1 VSTWRL
7 NVFAHIFFISVS
19 ANHRNLARL
28 GGNAK
33 DSRDFCDEVGDSP
46 DRSLPAQ
53 AADFIW
59 PLREELSL
67 KTRQSR
73 KNLLHRE
80 RFVQHL
86 DQALSVSAV
95 AATSKNGVAI
105 SLNSTN
111 IIYAASTATNSDQF
125 TYTVNDGSLTATGT
139 NFVNVSTNGVLVV
152 Y

>member
-1 VSTWRL
+1 M
-7 NVFAHIFFISVS
+7 
-19 ANHRNLARL
+19 
-28 GGNAK
+28 
-33 DSRDFCDEVGDSP
+33 
-46 DRSLPAQ
+46 PAQ

-59 PLREELSL
+59 PLRDGLSL
-67 KTRQSR
+67 ETRQRR

-80 RFVQHL
+80 WFVQHL

-125 TYTVNDGSLTATGT
+125 TYTVSDGSLTATGT